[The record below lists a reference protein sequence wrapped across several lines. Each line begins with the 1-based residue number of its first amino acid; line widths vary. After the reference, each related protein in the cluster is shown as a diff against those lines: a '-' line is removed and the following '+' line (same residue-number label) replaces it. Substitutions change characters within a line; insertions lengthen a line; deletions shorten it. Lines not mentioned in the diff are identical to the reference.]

1 MILWYVSFS
10 FWLTSLSMITS
21 RTESHKTENS
31 QTLFTKTEHSIF
43 KMFIP
48 LVLNST
54 ITAWFK
60 IQVVQ
65 KGIVKNL
72 PPSWHANQ
80 LMLSGLHG
88 ALRDILCIFKQI
100 CVNSHLFFYL
110 HAWPRSPPG
119 VYIWT
124 SRYWGHRWAKQA
136 PSGSFCDGKWVKT
149 KNEQDYFR
157 KCILSDFPTKHVCRD
172 VGVDAQF
179 INMLILHCN
188 LSKCV
193 LSCLV
198 VSDSSW
204 PHGL

>member
-1 MILWYVSFS
+1 MSFS

-21 RTESHKTENS
+21 RTESQKTAKLCLQKQS
-31 QTLFTKTEHSIF
+31 TPFLKCLFLWFYIVSI
-43 KMFIP
+43 
-48 LVLNST
+48 T
-54 ITAWFK
+54 TWFK

-65 KGIVKNL
+65 KGIVKIL
-72 PPSWHANQ
+72 PPSWYAKQ

-100 CVNSHLFFYL
+100 GVNFHLFFYL
-110 HAWPRSPPG
+110 HAWQHSPLG

-124 SRYWGHRWAKQA
+124 LWCWGHRWANQA
-136 PSGSFCDGKWVKT
+136 LSGSLPFCDGKWAKT

-157 KCILSDFPTKHVCRD
+157 KCIWSDFPTKHVCGD
-172 VGVDAQF
+172 VGVDTQF

-204 PHGL
+204 PRGL